1 MADKQDEILKLSIEA
16 HKLTAELV
24 NTLDGRIVILPP
36 AALTPPRTPAE
47 REENIRSLLVWQV
60 KIMQTVVASAKEA
73 RGEADAEREANKT
86 ADWVVERKPGN
97 TARNKQDGGRPA
109 QCETLPS
116 SRPAAVPVGYVLIVN
131 QKYICVLPVGRPAA
145 NAAASRRDTGR
156 AGSTAHMRA
165 VVPR

>member
-97 TARNKQDGGRPA
+97 TAK
-109 QCETLPS
+109 
-116 SRPAAVPVGYVLIVN
+116 
-131 QKYICVLPVGRPAA
+131 K
-145 NAAASRRDTGR
+145 
-156 AGSTAHMRA
+156 
-165 VVPR
+165 